1 MKRKTYQHP
10 ATEVVDAEPSATLLA
25 GSMLNE
31 AETETTG
38 VFEDDGTDPIIGLSR
53 PFGITIP

>member
-1 MKRKTYQHP
+1 MKKKDYLRP
-10 ATEVVDAEPSATLLA
+10 ATEVVDAGPSATLLA

-38 VFEDDGTDPIIGLSR
+38 VFDVESLDPI
-53 PFGITIP
+53 